1 MKYDI
6 VVWEERG
13 DEYASVCVC
22 VCVCV
27 CVSVCVSPRLLY
39 EYIQMVSRGPENLKA
54 VEQMIR

>member
-1 MKYDI
+1 MPL
-6 VVWEERG
+6 
-13 DEYASVCVC
+13 CVC